1 MENTEKIIDYKEKYE
16 QLKDA
21 VYDLLHELWID
32 EKCSET
38 KIKYWRTR
46 IDLIVGKD

>member
-1 MENTEKIIDYKEKYE
+1 MGNTEKTIDYKKKYE

-21 VYDLLHELWID
+21 VYDLLHELLID

-38 KIKYWRTR
+38 KIRHWRTR
-46 IDLIVGKD
+46 INMIIGKD